1 MRLPRGVEIGVC
13 SIAFS
18 FWATGGSVL
27 GGGRRRQWV
36 RWGRSWTVAHQRRI
50 PHPGPRFQPP
60 EKNRGMNSHSIVH
73 FNSKKSVGV
82 LHFWLNLISIL
93 NAYFISWAKNGT
105 MNIQFLYVS
114 SFFGSS
120 R

>member
-36 RWGRSWTVAHQRRI
+36 QVRWGRSWTVAHQRRI
-50 PHPGPRFQPP
+50 PHPGPRFQLP
-60 EKNRGMNSHSIVH
+60 EEKSRDELT
-73 FNSKKSVGV
+73 FNSSLQLKEKRRCMAF
-82 LHFWLNLISIL
+82 FW
-93 NAYFISWAKNGT
+93 G
-105 MNIQFLYVS
+105 
-114 SFFGSS
+114 
-120 R
+120 

>member
-27 GGGRRRQWV
+27 GGGQRRQLV

-50 PHPGPRFQPP
+50 PHPGPRFQLP
-60 EKNRGMNSHSIVH
+60 EKKSRNEFT
-73 FNSKKSVGV
+73 FNSSLQLKEKRRC
-82 LHFWLNLISIL
+82 I
-93 NAYFISWAKNGT
+93 A
-105 MNIQFLYVS
+105 FLVE
-114 SFFGSS
+114 FN
-120 R
+120 